1 MPVLRYQGVSPRLGK
16 RVYVAPS
23 AFVGGDVEAG
33 DDSSFWFQ
41 SVARGDVHSIRIGR
55 RTNVQDGC
63 VLHVTHERHPLV
75 IGDDVVLGHGAIVHG
90 CEIED
95 GALIGIGSRVLDGA
109 VIGRAAQVGAG
120 ALVPPGMSVP
130 PGALVLGVPAK
141 IARWL
146 TEAELAANAE
156 IAGRY
161 VEVKDAWAAETG
173 YGTEGREAA
182 DSGAGTGDSGI
193 GPSVAEASG

>member
-1 MPVLRYQGVSPRLGK
+1 MPVLRYRGITPRLGK

-23 AFVGGDVEAG
+23 AFVGGDVKAG
-33 DDSSFWFQ
+33 DDVSFWFH
-41 SVARGDVHSIRIGR
+41 SVARGDVHSIRIGS

-90 CEIED
+90 CRIED
-95 GALIGIGSRVLDGA
+95 RALIGIGSRVLDGA
-109 VIGRAAQVGAG
+109 VIGRGAQVGAG

-130 PGALVLGVPAK
+130 AGALVFGVPAK
-141 IARWL
+141 IVRPL
-146 TEAELAANAE
+146 SESELAANAE

-161 VEVKDAWAAETG
+161 VEVKEAWAAETG
-173 YGTEGREAA
+173 YGTAA
-182 DSGAGTGDSGI
+182 LEIPALGSA
-193 GPSVAEASG
+193 

>member
-1 MPVLRYQGVSPRLGK
+1 MPVLRYQGMRPRLGE

-33 DDSSFWFQ
+33 DDVSFWFH

-109 VIGRAAQVGAG
+109 VIGRGAQVGAG

-130 PGALVLGVPAK
+130 AGALVFGVPAK
-141 IARWL
+141 IVRRL

-161 VEVKDAWAAETG
+161 VEIKEAWAAETG
-173 YGTEGREAA
+173 YG
-182 DSGAGTGDSGI
+182 AGDPASGDSKP
-193 GPSVAEASG
+193 GPSMAGASA